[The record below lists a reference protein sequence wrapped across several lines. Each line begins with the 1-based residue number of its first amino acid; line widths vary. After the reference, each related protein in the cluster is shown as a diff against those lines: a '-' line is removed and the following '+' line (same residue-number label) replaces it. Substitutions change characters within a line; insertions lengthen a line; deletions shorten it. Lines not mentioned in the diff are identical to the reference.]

1 MSRAALILM
10 VTRPEPQAGDW
21 VRRLQARGQ
30 AALALPLLGIEA
42 LAEGAALAGKAWLGL
57 AGRRLVMF
65 VSPNAV
71 AQFVAARPAGLAWP
85 GAIEGAGGRDETG
98 PAVDAG
104 EASGPGPL
112 SEATLAGATGPGTV
126 AALRAAGVPEA
137 CILAPQAGSAS
148 FDAEALWRDRL
159 SGMDW
164 AGRSVL
170 IVRGEGGRD
179 WLATTLR
186 SAGAA
191 VDLLPIYRQTAPAWL
206 QTMPGQPGVAPP
218 AVPPVE
224 LMAALAEPAHHVWL
238 FSSSQAVRH
247 LDDHLAATGQ
257 AGARR
262 GLRAIATHPRIAQ
275 TVIEA
280 GWGEVRTASAPL
292 DSVLAA
298 LHDLAP

>member
-1 MSRAALILM
+1 MSRAALTLI

-42 LAEGAALAGKAWLGL
+42 LAEGAALAGQAWRGL
-57 AGRRLVMF
+57 AHRRLVMF

-85 GAIEGAGGRDETG
+85 GTQDGA
-98 PAVDAG
+98 DA
-104 EASGPGPL
+104 AAGPGQATGSAL
-112 SEATLAGATGPGTV
+112 SHDATLAGATGPGTL
-126 AALRAAGVPEA
+126 AALWAAGVPEA
-137 CILAPQAGSAS
+137 CIVAPQAGSAS
-148 FDAEALWRDRL
+148 FDAEALWCDRL
-159 SGMDW
+159 AGLAW

-179 WLATTLR
+179 WLAATLR

-191 VDLLPIYRQTAPAWL
+191 VDLLPIYRQTAPTWL
-206 QTMPGQPGVAPP
+206 QAGPGQPGDASP
-218 AVPPVE
+218 AAQPVE
-224 LMAALAEPAHHVWL
+224 LTAVLAEPARHVWL

-275 TVIEA
+275 TVVEA

-298 LHDLAP
+298 LQDLAP